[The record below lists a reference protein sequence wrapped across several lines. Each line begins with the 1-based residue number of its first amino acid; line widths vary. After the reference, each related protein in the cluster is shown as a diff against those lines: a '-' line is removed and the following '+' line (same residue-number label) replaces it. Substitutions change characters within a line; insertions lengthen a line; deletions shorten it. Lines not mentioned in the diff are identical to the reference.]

1 MSKQYTSN
9 LLMVRPAS
17 FQFNYETAVSN
28 AFQKSLDGLTVEEI
42 KLKAIEEFDAYVS
55 TLEEHKINVT
65 VIQDTA
71 VPAKPDAIFPNNWIS
86 MHENG
91 SVYLYPMCT
100 ENRRLEIRPEIID
113 ELKKTF
119 VVNTVNDLSTAVKN
133 NKFLE
138 GTGSIIFDHIN
149 KIAYACL
156 SPRTDKELFVDYCTK
171 LNYEAVYFTSSDE
184 QNNLVYHT
192 NVMLTIGDTFA
203 VICLDSIKDKSEQ
216 ISVKEKLE
224 KTGHELIDIT
234 FEQMNAFAGNMLQVQ
249 NTDDKT
255 YLVMSETSLDSL
267 TSEQIKQ
274 IEKHTA
280 ILSVEIPTIET
291 IGGGS
296 ARCMLAE
303 IYLEEKQI
311 ISNSMT

>member
-1 MSKQYTSN
+1 MSTQYTSN
-9 LLMVRPAS
+9 LMMIRPAS
-17 FQFNYETAVSN
+17 FQFNFETAVSN
-28 AFQKSLDGLTVEEI
+28 AFQKSLDGLTTEEI
-42 KLKAIEEFDAYVS
+42 KRKAVEEFDAYVEK
-55 TLEEHKINVT
+55 LREYKVNVT

-71 VPAKPDAIFPNNWIS
+71 TPSKPDAIFPNNWIS

-91 SVYLYPMCT
+91 SIFLYPMCT
-100 ENRRLEIRPEIID
+100 ENRRLEIRPEIIE
-113 ELKKTF
+113 ELKDSF
-119 VVNTVNDLSTAVKN
+119 VVNSVNDLTASVKD

-138 GTGSIIFDHIN
+138 GTGSIIFDHIH

-156 SPRTDKELFVDYCTK
+156 SPRTDRDLFIDYCTK
-171 LNYEAVYFTSSDE
+171 INYKPIYFFSKDE
-184 QNNLVYHT
+184 HDNLVYHT

-203 VICLDSIKDKSEQ
+203 VICLASIKDASEQ
-216 ISVKEKLE
+216 NLVKESLE
-224 KTGHELIDIT
+224 KTGHEIIDIT

-249 NTDDKT
+249 NTDGKT

-267 TSEQIKQ
+267 TSEQIKT

-303 IYLEEKQI
+303 IYLKEK
-311 ISNSMT
+311 